1 MEESMTAKQLI
12 KVLDK
17 MQKDA
22 ARLDDAEYA
31 LDVSATLGEAIRS
44 RIPNIH
50 VDSDRFIMLTS
61 PSPCSVLIDR
71 TLRGV
76 AWKWTKKQ

>member
-1 MEESMTAKQLI
+1 MTAKQLI
-12 KVLDK
+12 KVLEE

-22 ARLDDAEYA
+22 ATLDDAEYS
-31 LDVSATLGEAIRS
+31 LDVSPALGSAIRTKF
-44 RIPNIH
+44 PNIH

>member
-1 MEESMTAKQLI
+1 MTAKQLI
-12 KVLDK
+12 KVLNQ

-22 ARLDDAEYA
+22 ARLDDAEYS
-31 LDVSATLGEAIRS
+31 LDVSPILGEAVRS
-44 RIPNIH
+44 RIPNVH

-76 AWKWTKKQ
+76 SWKWTKKQ